1 MPKPDERKRMEAI
14 VSKINRDL
22 RGGGEI
28 TLEFVALIRA
38 GLPPNES
45 HPMTAT
51 VRAELREV
59 GL

>member
-1 MPKPDERKRMEAI
+1 MPKPNPQQLMEAI
-14 VSKINRDL
+14 VASINREL
-22 RGGGEI
+22 RGRGVI

-45 HPMTAT
+45 HPMTDR
-51 VRAELREV
+51 VRAALKEA